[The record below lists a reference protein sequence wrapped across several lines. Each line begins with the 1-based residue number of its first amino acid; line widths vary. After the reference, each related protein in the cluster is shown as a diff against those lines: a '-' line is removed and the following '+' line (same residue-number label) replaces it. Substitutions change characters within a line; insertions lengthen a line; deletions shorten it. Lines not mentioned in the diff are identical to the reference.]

1 MSNCL
6 NIEFYQFFS
15 DKITLSLTVVS
26 MQFEIKLVA
35 LCFIIQAG

>member
-1 MSNCL
+1 MSDCL
-6 NIEFYQFFS
+6 NIEFYQFLS

-35 LCFIIQAG
+35 LGSIIQAE